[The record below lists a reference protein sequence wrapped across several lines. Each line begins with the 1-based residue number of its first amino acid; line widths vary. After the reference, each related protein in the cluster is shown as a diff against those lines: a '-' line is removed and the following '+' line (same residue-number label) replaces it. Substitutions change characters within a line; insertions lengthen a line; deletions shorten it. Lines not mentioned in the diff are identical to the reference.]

1 MIIYGYYKKT
11 LYKDYKTGYTK
22 FLIYSNGNVKRN
34 YNGDT
39 CCYGYIMDYVEY
51 TPLKIDVELVINNKG
66 NYEYKVNKIDITT
79 INERISMMFIQN
91 LCTEI
96 TQKDANN
103 IIDIIGEDIF
113 DFAEKNNAFFMI
125 KNIVPKL
132 SDHLINNFIK
142 KIKKYKEYKDI
153 VAFLSEFGADFN
165 EIIKSYNLYKE
176 KTMESLKKNPYKAFQ
191 DGTITF
197 YTAEKIAFSE
207 NFPDYSI
214 QRIYALIYK
223 SVITSIS
230 NGNTYTDIDELQKNI
245 KKLLNNSD
253 YEFVP
258 EKSFLIPY
266 IKNNPWLICDERKI
280 YLKVKYD
287 QEIQSVNDFLRLRNS
302 STFLP
307 FNNDIKELIL
317 KTNKINLGKDQYN
330 ALDILKSTGVKIL
343 IGDPGTGKTTT
354 IKTIIKG
361 FLYMKPNAKIE
372 LAAPTGRASQRL
384 AEATGYPANTVHKLL
399 ELKPFQKKSDICLCK
414 NETNPIDADLLIVD
428 EFSMVDIELLS
439 LLLNAIKNNTLVI
452 FVGDENQLESVGDGN
467 VLHDLIMS
475 KKFETFKLKEIFRQ
489 NTSKKSNIITNG
501 QKIIKGNSD
510 FETGNDFKIFKTCN
524 SSMTEKNVV
533 EIFKTALKNNID
545 INDIQFITSNRKKI
559 NGTNELNKKLQEI
572 YQKDKNNDFMYYGV
586 NKFYVNDKVI
596 MEHNNYDLGYFNG
609 DIGYITKITELN
621 VFINLGDKTISLS
634 KHNMEDVSLAYAITV
649 HKSQGSEYNISVI
662 VLPEQPVLLLTR
674 NLVNTAITRS
684 KKMSILI
691 NEKNALDTAAS
702 NKYKVNRK
710 TSLKLRLENLL

>member
-1 MIIYGYYKKT
+1 M
-11 LYKDYKTGYTK
+11 
-22 FLIYSNGNVKRN
+22 
-34 YNGDT
+34 
-39 CCYGYIMDYVEY
+39 
-51 TPLKIDVELVINNKG
+51 
-66 NYEYKVNKIDITT
+66 
-79 INERISMMFIQN
+79 
-91 LCTEI
+91 
-96 TQKDANN
+96 
-103 IIDIIGEDIF
+103 
-113 DFAEKNNAFFMI
+113 
-125 KNIVPKL
+125 
-132 SDHLINNFIK
+132 
-142 KIKKYKEYKDI
+142 
-153 VAFLSEFGADFN
+153 
-165 EIIKSYNLYKE
+165 
-176 KTMESLKKNPYKAFQ
+176 
-191 DGTITF
+191 
-197 YTAEKIAFSE
+197 
-207 NFPDYSI
+207 
-214 QRIYALIYK
+214 
-223 SVITSIS
+223 
-230 NGNTYTDIDELQKNI
+230 
-245 KKLLNNSD
+245 
-253 YEFVP
+253 
-258 EKSFLIPY
+258 
-266 IKNNPWLICDERKI
+266 
-280 YLKVKYD
+280 
-287 QEIQSVNDFLRLRNS
+287 
-302 STFLP
+302 
-307 FNNDIKELIL
+307 
-317 KTNKINLGKDQYN
+317 
-330 ALDILKSTGVKIL
+330 KSTGVKIL